1 MATKS
6 ISSTEAQNNFG
17 RVLDDVTHNRTRYIV
32 ERRGV
37 PQAIVLSFDDFTQVL
52 TDESERKRIGAVLK
66 EIRPEYHLG
75 QVVDPPRQRE
85 AIGAKDR

>member
-17 RVLDDVTHNRTRYIV
+17 RVLDDVTHNRTRYVI
-32 ERRGV
+32 ERRGI
-37 PQAIVLSFDDFTQVL
+37 PQAIVLSFDDFAQVL
-52 TDESERKRIGAVLK
+52 GDESERKRIGAILK

-75 QVVDPPRQRE
+75 QVVSLETRT
-85 AIGAKDR
+85 K

>member
-17 RVLDDVTHNRTRYIV
+17 RVLDDVTHNRTRYII

-37 PQAIVLSFDDFTQVL
+37 PQAIVLSFEDFAHVL
-52 TDESERKRIGAVLK
+52 GNESERKKIRAILK
-66 EIRPEYHLG
+66 DIRPVYRLG
-75 QVVDPPRQRE
+75 QVVDPTTST
-85 AIGAKDR
+85 K